1 MINEISFSSDFSL
14 YALPPEHQQEKEIQA
29 ILSHP
34 RLTEILRG
42 LLDCYP
48 MSLTHEEVVATK
60 VSQVGIRENG
70 DKEYIVETNAAHFSI
85 FALVT
90 YTHDEHLMQPKNFSI
105 TFTLFCEQ

>member
-1 MINEISFSSDFSL
+1 MIGEIPFNSDCSV
-14 YALPPEHQQEKEIQA
+14 YALPPEHQQEREIQA

-34 RLTEILRG
+34 RLKE
-42 LLDCYP
+42 LLGRLLACYP
-48 MSLTHEEVVATK
+48 VSLTQEEIVATK
-60 VSQVGIRENG
+60 VSQVGIRGNG
-70 DKEYIVETNAAHFSI
+70 DKEYVVETNAPHFSI